1 MSGSHTHAIAASNVF
16 DGVTVLPDSAVII
29 EGAHVGEVKP
39 RGELPVS
46 MPVVALPDDAW
57 LAPGFIDVQ
66 VNGGGDVL
74 FNDTPTAAGINAI
87 AAAHR
92 RYGTTGLLP
101 TLISDTY
108 DKMRVAMAA
117 AQSAAAENP
126 SVLGIHFEGPFMS
139 PESQACTIWRRS
151 AHLKNATS
159 NCSRHGRRAPFS

>member
-29 EGAHVGEVKP
+29 EGAHVAEVKP
-39 RGELPVS
+39 RGELPAS

-92 RYGTTGLLP
+92 RYGTTGLLA
-101 TLISDTY
+101 DADQRY
-108 DKMRVAMAA
+108 VRQDARCHGG
-117 AQSAAAENP
+117 SAECC
-126 SVLGIHFEGPFMS
+126 GGE
-139 PESQACTIWRRS
+139 PERA
-151 AHLKNATS
+151 
-159 NCSRHGRRAPFS
+159 RHSLRRAVHVAREARRARSGDVPRT